1 MSEVAPL
8 ISDLATILIIAGII
22 TVIFKWLGQPVIVG
36 YIVAGIMAGP
46 SISLFPTVSDQA
58 NLVQKADKCG
68 SLGHILHCYHRLRH
82 DVPGIYGR
90 QCDGLLTHELYLSG
104 RNAVH
109 VLHRHRIQS
118 IQ

>member
-36 YIVAGIMAGP
+36 YIVA
-46 SISLFPTVSDQA
+46 V
-58 NLVQKADKCG
+58 
-68 SLGHILHCYHRLRH
+68 LHCYHRLRH